1 MNRPRAVAVRAAL
14 GLCLL
19 LTLTGCASYVAN
31 LRQMDAAL
39 AAHDPDAALAALA
52 PLKGG
57 HSQALYLLDK
67 AMLLR
72 IQGDYAGSIKA
83 FESAKPLLRYLEA
96 TSVSETAAALTLT
109 ENLRSYTPPLY
120 ERLLLHV
127 YQGLNY
133 LQSGDP
139 EAARVEVGQIDVLLK
154 RLYPGTDAAPHGGD
168 AFARY
173 FAGLVY
179 EDAGDWSDAMI
190 AYRKAYQAYQAANL
204 PIPPGLQ
211 ASLCRFADY
220 LGLDKELKG
229 YQQQFGIDHWLPV
242 APHGQAVDGQ
252 LVFILGDGLAPRKI
266 AVTQWVQSPR
276 SGHLFSISLPALK
289 PDPPRIGSATLSV
302 GGETARTVHV
312 ESVAENAARALAA
325 QLPLLTADEIARNVT
340 RAAVANKA
348 DDKQHGLGAL
358 VSLIGTVVDRADT
371 RIWNTLPDNIQ
382 MARLTLAPGT
392 YNMTVALTDGS
403 AVVHTKTFDN
413 VLIKPGRITFATWHA
428 ISY

>member
-1 MNRPRAVAVRAAL
+1 MNRPRAATIRSAL

-19 LTLTGCASYVAN
+19 LTLSGCASYVAN
-31 LRQMDAAL
+31 LREMDSAL

-57 HSQALYLLDK
+57 HNQALYLLDK

-72 IQGDYAGSIKA
+72 MQGDYAGSIKA
-83 FESAKPLLRYLEA
+83 FETAKPLLRYLEA
-96 TSVSETAAALTLT
+96 TSVTETAAALSIS

-133 LQSGDP
+133 LQSDQP
-139 EAARVEVGQIDVLLK
+139 EAARVEIQQIDVLLK
-154 RLYPGTDAAPHGGD
+154 RLYPGTDAAPDGGD

-190 AYRKAYQAYQAANL
+190 AYRKAYQAYRAANL

-220 LGLDKELKG
+220 LGLDKELQT
-229 YQQQFGIDHWLPV
+229 YRQQFGIDHWRPV
-242 APHGQAVDGQ
+242 AARDGAADGQ

-266 AVTQWVQSPR
+266 AVTQWVQSPK

-289 PDPPRIGSATLSV
+289 VDPPRMSGATISV
-302 GGETARTVHV
+302 GGETATTIGV
-312 ESVAENAARALAA
+312 ESVAQNASKALAA
-325 QLPLLTADEIARNVT
+325 QMPLLTADEIARNVT
-340 RAAVANKA
+340 RAVVANKA
-348 DDKQHGLGAL
+348 DDKQRGLGAL

-382 MARLTLAPGT
+382 MARLALAPGR
-392 YNMTVALTDGS
+392 YNVTVALRAGDATID
-403 AVVHTKTFDN
+403 TRTFDN